1 MPRRISDGEAA
12 WGSNKIAILE
22 PSWVRAEYAWL
33 HSLAGPNGCLRS
45 MRVQFGHADLPGVL
59 IGGIIG
65 IRLGEK
71 LFK

>member
-1 MPRRISDGEAA
+1 
-12 WGSNKIAILE
+12 
-22 PSWVRAEYAWL
+22 
-33 HSLAGPNGCLRS
+33 